1 MLIFILPI
9 LFVVLSNYIVERSAK
24 GKTFN
29 SIEQISY
36 NKVGVVLGTSKYLVK
51 GGINLYFKFRIDA
64 AVRLYNSGKI
74 DFILVSG
81 DNGTQSY
88 NEPET
93 IKKELLKAGIP
104 ENVIF
109 LDYAGFRT
117 LDSVIRAKK
126 VFGQAKFTLIS
137 QEFHNK
143 RAIFLANQ
151 NGIQAVGYN
160 AKDVAKNKGMK
171 TKVREYFAR
180 SKAVLDVIFGVK
192 SKFLGDTIEIQ

>member
-1 MLIFILPI
+1 MLAFILPI
-9 LFVVLSNYIVERSAK
+9 LFVLISNFIVERSAN
-24 GKTFN
+24 GKTFD
-29 SIEQISY
+29 SVEQISY

-93 IKKELLKAGIP
+93 IKKELLKRGIP
-104 ENVIF
+104 ENKIF

-126 VFGQAKFTLIS
+126 VFGQDSFTLIS
-137 QEFHNK
+137 QEFHNE
-143 RAIFLANQ
+143 RAIYIANH
-151 NGIQAVGYN
+151 NGIQAIGYN
-160 AKDVAKNKGMK
+160 AKDVADNKGVK
-171 TKVREYFAR
+171 TKIREYFAR
-180 SKAVLDVIFGVK
+180 SKAVLDIIFGVK
-192 SKFLGDTIEIQ
+192 SKFLGDRIEIE